1 MISHQVISMKFFIGE
16 WFSVPV
22 SSIKRSDDQCVLS
35 IFYGSLDDQYTVYCP
50 YGIVNIYWQTVFLYM
65 FGIIDNFQLDFKV
78 SSQDVWPKENLCNH
92 YLNIIKAKAKQDLY
106 PKT

>member
-1 MISHQVISMKFFIGE
+1 
-16 WFSVPV
+16 
-22 SSIKRSDDQCVLS
+22 
-35 IFYGSLDDQYTVYCP
+35 
-50 YGIVNIYWQTVFLYM
+50 M